1 MRADPIEK
9 ESGIRERYEKLKST
23 LAERARRL
31 FVANEAIA
39 YGYGGIAAAA
49 RATGLAPSAIGRGIA
64 RLRAIEDRTVP
75 SLTAVLRADA
85 VTASSVVSN
94 RYC

>member
-1 MRADPIEK
+1 MTAERIEK
-9 ESGIRERYEKLKST
+9 ESGIYERYEKLKRT
-23 LAERARRL
+23 LTERARRL
-31 FVANEAIA
+31 FVANAAIA
-39 YGYGGIAAAA
+39 HGYGGIAAAA